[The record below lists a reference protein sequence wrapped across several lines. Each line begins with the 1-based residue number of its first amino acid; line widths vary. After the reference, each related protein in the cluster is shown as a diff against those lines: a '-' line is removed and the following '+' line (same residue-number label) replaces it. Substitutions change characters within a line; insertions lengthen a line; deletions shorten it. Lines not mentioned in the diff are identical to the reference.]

1 MDKLI
6 KLVISSK
13 KRIEIISELSKNPC
27 TLANLSKALNSKPPN
42 VITQLKKL
50 ESEGIVESR
59 GKTYALS
66 EFGKIIYEVLMGFMG
81 CMDIVKKH
89 DYFWKSHDTS
99 SIPNYLLRRIWEL
112 GNCNVI
118 KNPSESIYEL
128 HEDIISNIM
137 SSNEIWGISSVYHPK
152 YSSLFSKL
160 AKDGK
165 NINLIITEPLSKKIV
180 EEIPDKFDNIN
191 LYIIR
196 DDVKLSMIVT
206 DKFLCLVL
214 YSKNGCYDAEKFLI
228 SFDRTALMWG
238 ADLYEYYLKKSRK
251 LTN

>member
-1 MDKLI
+1 M
-6 KLVISSK
+6 
-13 KRIEIISELSKNPC
+13 
-27 TLANLSKALNSKPPN
+27 
-42 VITQLKKL
+42 
-50 ESEGIVESR
+50 
-59 GKTYALS
+59 
-66 EFGKIIYEVLMGFMG
+66 FF
-81 CMDIVKKH
+81 
-89 DYFWKSHDTS
+89 
-99 SIPNYLLRRIWEL
+99 
-112 GNCNVI
+112 
-118 KNPSESIYEL
+118 
-128 HEDIISNIM
+128 
-137 SSNEIWGISSVYHPK
+137 
-152 YSSLFSKL
+152 
-160 AKDGK
+160 GK